1 MAMNFRRFLIFAC
14 GAAWAGAAARADT
27 GDYARIQGRLAR
39 GWNTWDTRSVLT
51 QVHLPDGAW
60 FAPEFRVG
68 GERLRS
74 AQPCDRNPEGVRVA
88 MGMHALDGRYS
99 ELTLSWR
106 GLTVRVETAAEGDR
120 CVMLITPVE
129 GARAA
134 TVRFLTPA
142 GDPRGELSLA
152 APVRFAV
159 NTGSALGWD
168 TIYDAAHRRVITPVR
183 PAGFVPNYASGRLPR
198 SLDRSEPPVGSLVVE
213 RLYRRFHD
221 RWFVAEAFPGLLA
234 WNRWWAGH
242 RAVDGY
248 LVWGSDPS
256 DPDYDRRD
264 GAVNTLQGAKYES
277 GLDNS
282 PLYDAAAFDPR
293 THHMLLADVGLMSLY
308 VADCDALADLAD
320 VLGRQAEAAELRRRS
335 AAFSAKLA
343 TLWDDRRGLY
353 LNRDLRT
360 GLASERIAPTNF
372 YPLLTGVPTPAQARR
387 MIGEHLFNPAEF
399 WGQWVLPATPRNDP
413 AFRDQWYW
421 RGRIWGPMNLLVYWG
436 LERHGTPEERR
447 ALARKSEALLL
458 QGWLRRGQIHENY
471 NCVTGDGD
479 DVSSSDPFYSWGAL
493 LGVLGWDRRP
503 ARTGPSLGQQP
514 AAAQPRFQQR
524 GPRIQ
529 RGIAQAQ
536 SRPMSA
542 MPVDVELGRHAGL
555 DQRAVKVDGGR
566 NRARSVVRGGIDE
579 GRGRLPRDMQGGS
592 IAPGQFRALCRRHMH
607 EGGVRRDIGLG
618 RIGQHGAQPGVAEDE
633 VIGPAVLPVDRI
645 RRGAARPAG
654 DARHGRQVAAGR
666 KAHHADAV
674 GPQAEFGR
682 VGAHPADGALGVLQ
696 RHGIKVPGAEPIGED
711 KRRNA
716 PDREPV
722 GHLAALE
729 ILRQVEVGAARSDD
743 DRGAVLRVRLRPKH
757 RHGRNVL
764 GPLADGA
771 WSRAVPQPVSG
782 DAKIRRQRV
791 GGHGGRDRL
800 RTQGGGGGGRQ
811 NEQEGAPHAPVRFRL
826 PLARSI
832 LR

>member
-1 MAMNFRRFLIFAC
+1 MNLRRFLIFAC
-14 GAAWAGAAARADT
+14 GAAWAVAAARADT

-60 FAPEFRVG
+60 FAPEFQVG

-74 AQPCDRNPEGVRVA
+74 AQPGDRNPQGVRVA
-88 MGMHALDGRYS
+88 MGLHALDGRYS

-134 TVRFLTPA
+134 TVRFLTQA
-142 GDPRGELSLA
+142 GDPQSEISLA

-159 NTGSALGWD
+159 NTAAGEDFVRAARAECLRAFARPGVSAAASAAVGSALGWD
-168 TIYDAAHRRVITPVR
+168 TIYDAAHRRVITPVSR
-183 PAGFVPNYASGRLPR
+183 AWNVQWGGWVLFDWDTFFAAYMAGFYDRDLAYANAIEILRAATPAGFVPNYASARLPR
-198 SLDRSEPPVGSLVVE
+198 SLDRSEPPVGSLVVQ
-213 RLYRRFHD
+213 RLYRRFHE

-242 RAVDGY
+242 RAVNGY

-256 DPDYDRRD
+256 DPEYDRRD

-320 VLGRQAEAAELRRRS
+320 VLGRQPEAAELRRRS

-360 GLASERIAPTNF
+360 GLASERMAPTNF

-387 MIGEHLFNPAEF
+387 MIREHLFNPAEF
-399 WGQWVLPATPRNDP
+399 WGEWVLPATPRNDP

-493 LGVLGWDRRP
+493 LGVLGWDR
-503 ARTGPSLGQQP
+503 
-514 AAAQPRFQQR
+514 
-524 GPRIQ
+524 
-529 RGIAQAQ
+529 
-536 SRPMSA
+536 
-542 MPVDVELGRHAGL
+542 
-555 DQRAVKVDGGR
+555 
-566 NRARSVVRGGIDE
+566 
-579 GRGRLPRDMQGGS
+579 
-592 IAPGQFRALCRRHMH
+592 
-607 EGGVRRDIGLG
+607 
-618 RIGQHGAQPGVAEDE
+618 
-633 VIGPAVLPVDRI
+633 
-645 RRGAARPAG
+645 
-654 DARHGRQVAAGR
+654 
-666 KAHHADAV
+666 
-674 GPQAEFGR
+674 
-682 VGAHPADGALGVLQ
+682 
-696 RHGIKVPGAEPIGED
+696 
-711 KRRNA
+711 
-716 PDREPV
+716 
-722 GHLAALE
+722 
-729 ILRQVEVGAARSDD
+729 
-743 DRGAVLRVRLRPKH
+743 
-757 RHGRNVL
+757 
-764 GPLADGA
+764 
-771 WSRAVPQPVSG
+771 
-782 DAKIRRQRV
+782 
-791 GGHGGRDRL
+791 
-800 RTQGGGGGGRQ
+800 
-811 NEQEGAPHAPVRFRL
+811 
-826 PLARSI
+826 
-832 LR
+832 